1 MSFTVRIEQSVL
13 RKALQ
18 DVDRMQEQ
26 IQQDV
31 KKALATTGINIRK
44 KAIENIGSYGSRP
57 KKMRNGETKVTA
69 WLVDTA
75 TMKNSIA
82 ISFKNDFSD
91 LPKLTESEDATVG
104 TAGRALSKSTGSVAK
119 AATGGTVTGVGTK
132 VHYAK
137 FQEFGTR
144 KIKARPFLH
153 PAAESEKASH
163 HARLKKAVRKK

>member
-18 DVDRMQEQ
+18 DVDRMQDQ
-26 IQQDV
+26 IKQDV
-31 KKALATTGINIRK
+31 KNALATTGINIRK

-57 KKMRNGETKVTA
+57 KKMRNGQTKTTA

-82 ISFKNDFSD
+82 ISFSNDFSD
-91 LPKLTESEDATVG
+91 LPELSESQDATAG
-104 TAGRALSKSTGSVAK
+104 TASRVLSKSTASVSK

-137 FQEFGTR
+137 FHEFGTS
-144 KIKARPFLH
+144 KIKARPFLL
-153 PAAESEKASH
+153 PAAESEKAAH
-163 HARLKKAVRKK
+163 HNRLKKAVRKK